1 MKVRFFFYLPLEA
14 QIPISLGFAF
24 DILRIGGDVYDCF
37 RLAVFREA
45 CIRKEGFGV
54 IVGRLKLHLPV

>member
-1 MKVRFFFYLPLEA
+1 MTPSDEGPILFLFALEA

-37 RLAVFREA
+37 RPAVLEKLA
-45 CIRKEGFGV
+45 
-54 IVGRLKLHLPV
+54 